1 MFKNAIEKIDKFY
14 EINLSQN
21 THADEIFEVL
31 SEIISIDSAAIFYL
45 TPNTLT
51 LEYGKNFE
59 TFEDIKISDK
69 LSSKIYNQKEENIT
83 DEIQKYL
90 NLNSNILIQKLVV
103 KNAVYG
109 IILIKRNTAFSHEE
123 KVIFKTCTSIISNL
137 IKDLELSKVLKMQ
150 IEALQSG
157 IIETNKAFNTIKKQN
172 KKIKEN
178 EKLQNEF
185 IANISHDLR
194 TPLNSIIGF
203 SELLSNKIFGDL
215 NPKQYEYVE
224 DIRISGLHLL
234 GMINEVLDISKIES
248 HTIKLN
254 LTEIDLSILINEVCN
269 ILNPSIN
276 KKHIKFIINMPE
288 KLLFNGDYVKIQQVL
303 LNLLGNAIKFSTD
316 DSEIKIDALNKNN
329 KIIIKVKDNGI
340 GIDEKYHKKI
350 FNKFFQIEN
359 SMSKTEPSTGLGLTI
374 TKEFVKLH
382 KGKIE
387 VESEQGKGTLFTIT
401 LPNNC

>member
-1 MFKNAIEKIDKFY
+1 MFKNAIEKINKFY

-21 THADEIFEVL
+21 SHADEIFEVL
-31 SEIISIDSAAIFYL
+31 SEIISFDSAAIFYL

-69 LSSKIYNQKEENIT
+69 LSSKIYDQKEENIN

-90 NLNSNILIQKLVV
+90 NINSNIMIQKLVV

-109 IILIKRNTAFSHEE
+109 IILIEKDMAFSHEE
-123 KVIFKTCTSIISNL
+123 EVIFKTCTSIISNL

-157 IIETNKAFNTIKKQN
+157 IVETNKAFNTIKKQN

-215 NPKQYEYVE
+215 NQKQSEYIE
-224 DIRISGLHLL
+224 DIRISGLRLL

-248 HTIKLN
+248 HTIKVN
-254 LTEIDLSILINEVCN
+254 LSEIDLDTIINEVCN

-276 KKHIKFIINMPE
+276 KKHIKIIKNIPE
-288 KLLFNGDYVKIQQVL
+288 KLFFNGDYVKIQQVL
-303 LNLLGNAIKFSTD
+303 LNLLGNALKFSPD
-316 DSEIKIDALNKNN
+316 NSEIKISALNKND
-329 KIIIKVKDNGI
+329 KIIIKIKDNGI
-340 GIDEKYHKKI
+340 GIDKKYHKKI

-374 TKEFVKLH
+374 TQEFIKLH